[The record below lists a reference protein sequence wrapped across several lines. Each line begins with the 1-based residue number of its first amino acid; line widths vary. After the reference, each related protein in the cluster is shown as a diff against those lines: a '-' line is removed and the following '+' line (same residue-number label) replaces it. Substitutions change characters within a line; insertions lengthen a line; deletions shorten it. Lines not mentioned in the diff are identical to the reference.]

1 MQFLLDANVLID
13 AARDYY
19 PFEMVPEFWAWLAYN
34 GSIGN
39 VKVPL
44 EMYEEVCDG
53 NDRLAEW
60 LRDPVVKAALLL
72 DEEVEPGMVSHAA
85 AEGYARDLTD
95 AEVIAVGRDPFLI
108 AYALV
113 DRDGRCVVT
122 TEAARPSAKRQNR
135 RVPDVCKGFGVECC
149 NTFEMTRR
157 LGFSTSWR
165 TPTVS

>member
-19 PFEMVPEFWAWLAYN
+19 PFEMVPEFWAWLAHN
-34 GSIGN
+34 GALGS
-39 VKVPL
+39 VKIPL

-60 LRDPVVKAALLL
+60 LREPAVKSALLL
-72 DEEVEPGMVSHAA
+72 AEEVQPDIVSHAV
-85 AEGYARDLTD
+85 AEGYAHDLTD
-95 AEVIAVGRDPFLI
+95 AEVIVVGRDPFLI

-113 DRDGRCVVT
+113 DRDARCIVT
-122 TEAARPSAKRQNR
+122 TETSRPSAKRQNR
-135 RVPDVCKGFGVECC
+135 RVPDVCAGFGVACC

-157 LGFSTSWR
+157 LGFSTSWKV
-165 TPTVS
+165 PA